1 MRIALIN
8 PNTSTATTWQM
19 VRIATPHFSGPI
31 EGLTAPF
38 GAPLITTPDAL
49 NQAALA
55 VHALLPQL
63 DGYDGIVVSAFG
75 DPGQAALVRS
85 LQVPIVGI
93 AEAAMAEA
101 HAVAPRF
108 AVVTTTLE
116 LIARIGQ
123 RANDLGYRP
132 AYAGCWITPG
142 DPADLTAN
150 PDRLLIALRDAALA
164 ALAADPAIGAVII
177 GGGPLAEAAEALAGD
192 LPVPVIQPI
201 PAAMRLVRSRI
212 DHRDITT

>member
-8 PNTSTATTWQM
+8 PNTSTATTGQM
-19 VRIATPHFSGPI
+19 VQIATPHFRGAI

-49 NQAALA
+49 DRAALA

-63 DGYDGIVVSAFG
+63 YGYDGIVVSAFG
-75 DPGQAALVRS
+75 DPGQGVLARS
-85 LQVPIVGI
+85 LQVPVVGI

-101 HAVAPRF
+101 HALAPRF
-108 AVVTTTLE
+108 AVVTTTPE
-116 LIARIGQ
+116 LTARIGQ
-123 RANDLGYRP
+123 RASDLGFGP

-142 DPADLTAN
+142 DPADLTAD

-164 ALAADPAIGAVII
+164 SLAADPAIGALIV
-177 GGGPLAEAAEALAGD
+177 GGGPLAEAAQALAGN
-192 LPVPVIQPI
+192 LSVPIIQPI